1 MAYTMTVGKSYKQTI
16 WHFKQHSI
24 QYHSNMSYIIQA
36 KNIIQT
42 QGYLID
48 HPKSNIRLSLQ
59 HPSGVTTVR
68 DWDFMVL
75 LGCS

>member
-1 MAYTMTVGKSYKQTI
+1 MIVKRKIYKHTKRHLIQ
-16 WHFKQHSI
+16 HFI
-24 QYHSNMSYIIQA
+24 QYHANISNIIQE